1 MIELPETTESQLVNL
16 SSAYEATE
24 LSNTKLLHELRVHQ
38 IELEMQNESL
48 QQMQI
53 ELEKSRDSYFNLYQ
67 FAPVGYLTLSN
78 EGIITNINQT
88 ATTLLGKE
96 RIVLLNRSFF
106 MLIADADKDRWGRH
120 FVLVKKQDKNSS
132 IELSLL
138 HENSTIIHFQL
149 DCVRNGASVH
159 ITLTDVSERKKIEQV
174 LKERESEATLQKLV
188 EQERA
193 YSIEQSKFIAML
205 AHELKKPLATIQ
217 LSLGLIDEY
226 PEIIST
232 ANRAIKDIQD
242 LIQRCLQ
249 SERLKDNEVNM
260 HIEKYNLF
268 NKLVEIKKSISVPER
283 LAIVAKPD
291 LILETDGQLLYLVLF
306 NLIDNA
312 FKYSPPESIVRV
324 NVGPSDS
331 NCVVIIENEIGIAG
345 VPDKTKVF
353 KKYYR
358 SKTAHHEIGSG
369 LGLYLV
375 KAITNLLG
383 GEVTYSCDA
392 KCVYF
397 NLRLPFI
404 NQPNLRQ
411 IS

>member
-1 MIELPETTESQLVNL
+1 
-16 SSAYEATE
+16 
-24 LSNTKLLHELRVHQ
+24 
-38 IELEMQNESL
+38 
-48 QQMQI
+48 
-53 ELEKSRDSYFNLYQ
+53 
-67 FAPVGYLTLSN
+67 
-78 EGIITNINQT
+78 
-88 ATTLLGKE
+88 
-96 RIVLLNRSFF
+96 
-106 MLIADADKDRWGRH
+106 
-120 FVLVKKQDKNSS
+120 
-132 IELSLL
+132 
-138 HENSTIIHFQL
+138 
-149 DCVRNGASVH
+149 
-159 ITLTDVSERKKIEQV
+159 VSERKKIEQV

-205 AHELKKPLATIQ
+205 AHELKNPLATIQ